1 MTAET
6 RIADIEKSFAAPEAA
21 PVAEAVTTDEAV
33 AEKTESAPV
42 ENANPEKTERKKPGI
57 QDRINELTRSKHERE
72 RQIQERD
79 AEIQKL
85 RDELAKKPVS
95 DQKAET
101 AEDPNREKTLDDFDW
116 DMERFL
122 EYQAD
127 LKLDKKLKE
136 REEKSQSEA
145 KEKAAQERQSTF
157 FERVEKFMEVEP
169 SFFEDLINPETSIK
183 GLAFTPPMEEFIM
196 DSDVGP
202 QIAWHFRNHPEESQA
217 IAKLDSRGVERA
229 MARLE
234 VKLSAAPVAE
244 TVSQPAITRA
254 PPVAKRI
261 GSSTVAGNSGKAWSM
276 DDEIAAVRA
285 KRTR

>member
-1 MTAET
+1 MTAEN
-6 RIADIEKSFAAPEAA
+6 RFEQIEKSFAAPEAA
-21 PVAEAVTTDEAV
+21 PVADTATTDEAV
-33 AEKTESAPV
+33 TDKTESAPV
-42 ENANPEKTERKKPGI
+42 ENAAPEKTERKKPGI

-79 AEIQKL
+79 AEIQRLKS
-85 RDELAKKPVS
+85 ELEN
-95 DQKAET
+95 KAPKTEEPK
-101 AEDPNREKTLDDFDW
+101 EDPNREKTLDDFDW

-122 EYQAD
+122 EYQAEM
-127 LKLDKKLKE
+127 KLDKKLKE
-136 REEKSQSEA
+136 REEKTQSEA
-145 KEKAAQERQSTF
+145 KKKAAEERQSKF
-157 FERVEKFMEVEP
+157 FERVEKFMEIEP

-217 IAKLDSRGVERA
+217 IASLDSRGVERA

-234 VKLSAAPVAE
+234 AKLSAEPVAE
-244 TVSQPAITRA
+244 PVSQPAITRA

-261 GSSTVAGNSGKAWSM
+261 GSSSVAGTSGKAWSM